1 MANLQN
7 EILKIRQLIDQNTD
21 KDMKPILKAYKSTLD
36 KVRLEIAKLYGKYG
50 DKLEKMG
57 SSDRLKVLKDMEKL
71 LIDQAKELNLI
82 ETEET
87 TKILMNSYKET
98 YYKSFFIIQTGVE
111 AEIPFTVLSSKFV
124 SSVVNTKF
132 KSELFSDRVWANKKL
147 LVNQLNKVIK
157 NGIIQGVS
165 IPKMSKDIKDIFGVG
180 AGQSRRLIRTET
192 ARVYSE
198 ASAKLYKD
206 SPVVKKVMY
215 DATLDNKTS
224 DICQSLDGN
233 IFDADSNYPRP
244 PQHPNC
250 RSAIIPIVNGWKPT
264 KKRENIG
271 NKEIIDYSSYENW
284 SKSRGIT

>member
-1 MANLQN
+1 MGNLQN
-7 EILKIRQLIDQNTD
+7 EILKIRQLIDQYTD

-36 KVRLEIAKLYGKYG
+36 KVRLEITKLYGKYG
-50 DKLEKMG
+50 DNLEKMG
-57 SSDRLKVLKDMEKL
+57 SSDRIKVLKNMEKL

-87 TKILMNSYKET
+87 TKILTESYKET
-98 YYKSFFIIQTGVE
+98 YYRSFFIVQKGIE
-111 AEIPFTVLSSKFV
+111 AEIPFTVLSPKFV
-124 SSVVNTKF
+124 ESVVNTKF
-132 KSELFSDRVWANKKL
+132 KGELFSDRIWANKKL
-147 LVNQLNKVIK
+147 LVNKLNRVIK
-157 NGIIQGVS
+157 NGIIQGAS
-165 IPKMSKDIKDIFGVG
+165 IPKMSKDIKDTFGVG
-180 AGQSRRLIRTET
+180 AAQSKRLIRTET

-198 ASAKLYKD
+198 ASAKLNKD

-284 SKSRGIT
+284 SKSRGVT

>member
-7 EILKIRQLIDQNTD
+7 EILKIRQLIDQNAD

-36 KVRLEIAKLYGKYG
+36 KVRLEITKLYGKYG
-50 DKLEKMG
+50 DNLEKMS
-57 SSDRLKVLKDMEKL
+57 SSDRLKVFKNMEKL
-71 LIDQAKELNLI
+71 LIDQAKELNLV
-82 ETEET
+82 ETAET
-87 TKILMNSYKET
+87 TKIITESYKET
-98 YYKSFFIIQTGVE
+98 YYRSFFIIQKGVE
-111 AEIPFTVLSSKFV
+111 AETPFTVLSPKFV
-124 SSVVNTKF
+124 DSVVNAKF
-132 KSELFSDRVWANKKL
+132 KGELFSDRIWANKKL

-157 NGIIQGVS
+157 NGIIQGAS
-165 IPKMSKDIKDIFGVG
+165 IPKMSKNIKDTLGVG
-180 AGQSRRLIRTET
+180 AGQSKRLIRTET

-224 DICQSLDGN
+224 EICQSLDGK

-250 RSAIIPIVNGWKPT
+250 RSAIIPIVNDWKPT
-264 KKRENIG
+264 KKRDNTG
-271 NKEIIDYSSYENW
+271 DKEIINYSSYENW

>member
-7 EILKIRQLIDQNTD
+7 EIIKIRQLIDQNAD

-36 KVRLEIAKLYGKYG
+36 RVRLEITKLYGKYG
-50 DKLEKMG
+50 DNLEKMG
-57 SSDRLKVLKDMEKL
+57 SSDRLKVLKNMEKL

-82 ETEET
+82 ETGDT
-87 TKILMNSYKET
+87 TKILTESYKET
-98 YYKSFFIIQTGVE
+98 YYRSFFIVQKGVG
-111 AEIPFTVLSSKFV
+111 AEIPFTVLSPKYV
-124 SSVVNTKF
+124 DSVINIKF
-132 KSELFSDRVWANKKL
+132 KGELFSDRIWANKKL

-157 NGIIQGVS
+157 NGIIQGAS
-165 IPKMSKDIKDIFGVG
+165 IPKMSKDIKDTFGVG
-180 AGQSRRLIRTET
+180 AGQSKRLIRTET

-198 ASAKLYKD
+198 ASAKLYKE
-206 SPVVKKVMY
+206 SPVVKKVMF

-224 DICQSLDGN
+224 EICQSLDGK

-250 RSAIIPIVNGWKPT
+250 RSAIIPIVNGWNPT
-264 KKRENIG
+264 KKRDNTG
-271 NKEIIDYSSYENW
+271 DKEIINYSSYENW